1 MLRGILPY
9 YILQYI
15 IDNDLQMS
23 EGEEIKLAPMDELA
37 AEMGISRGKLRE
49 EMVVAQ
55 AYGAVEMRPG
65 DGTYVRPF
73 DFYTAIRTLVLY
85 GTAYDWKNFDHLY
98 RLRVQLEITF
108 WQEAVQLLTS
118 EDHEDLQ
125 RIVEQSEQKLTG
137 VPVEIPHKGHRD
149 FHLLIFR
156 RLDNKFVQG
165 LLRAYWDAYEAVGL
179 QRYFDLSYYEKM
191 WTSHRA
197 ITEAIIAGQ
206 YGRGQEVLVQH
217 FTLLENRLS
226 GSAGEQL

>member
-9 YILQYI
+9 CILQYI
-15 IDNDLQMS
+15 IDNDLQMG
-23 EGEEIKLAPMDELA
+23 EGEEVKLPPMDELA
-37 AEMGISRGKLRE
+37 EEMGISRGKLRE

-73 DFYTAIRTLVLY
+73 DFYTAIRTLILY
-85 GTAYDWKNFDHLY
+85 GTAYDWQNFDHLY

-108 WQEAVQLLTS
+108 WEEAVQNLVE
-118 EDHEDLQ
+118 EDRKGLA
-125 RIVEQSEQKLTG
+125 RILEQSERKLRGT
-137 VPVEIPHKGHRD
+137 PVEIPHKGHRD

-179 QRYFDLSYYEKM
+179 HRYFDLSYYEKM
-191 WTSHRA
+191 WNNHRA
-197 ITEAIIAGQ
+197 ITEAIMAGQ
-206 YGRGQEVLVQH
+206 YEKGQKILTQH

-226 GSAGEQL
+226 GSAGEQQ

>member
-15 IDNDLQMS
+15 IDNDLQIS
-23 EGEEIKLAPMDELA
+23 EGKEVRLPPMDELA
-37 AEMGISRGKLRE
+37 EEMGISRGKLRE

-98 RLRVQLEITF
+98 HLRVQLEVSF
-108 WQEAVQLLTS
+108 WEEAVERLTL
-118 EDHEDLQ
+118 EDHEELEG
-125 RIVEQSEQKLTG
+125 ILEQSEQKLKG
-137 VPVEIPHKGHRD
+137 SPVEIPHKGHRD
-149 FHLLIFR
+149 FHLLIFG

-179 QRYFDLSYYEKM
+179 QRYFDLNYYEKM
-191 WTSHRA
+191 WISHRE
-197 ITEAIIAGQ
+197 IVEAIMASQYKEGQ
-206 YGRGQEVLVQH
+206 NILSEH

-226 GSAGEQL
+226 GSSG